1 MKLVNETNVAVNYW
15 ITASNGQAECGEI
28 AVDGLADLP
37 GYDNLQN
44 VVVEF
49 LPVGDVAYFATT
61 WDATQT
67 DEQTQIL
74 LVAE

>member
-15 ITASNGQAECGEI
+15 ISAPNGPADCGQI
-28 AVDGLADLP
+28 DVDGLADLP

-49 LPVGDVAYFATT
+49 LPVGGGDFSTT
-61 WDATQT
+61 WAATKTGQQT
-67 DEQTQIL
+67 EL
-74 LVAE
+74 ALVAE

>member
-15 ITASNGQAECGEI
+15 ITASGMGDCGEI
-28 AVDGLADLP
+28 AVDGTVDLP

-49 LPVGDVAYFATT
+49 LPAGGGDFSTT
-61 WDATQT
+61 WETTKTGQQT
-67 DEQTQIL
+67 EL
-74 LVAE
+74 ALVAE

>member
-15 ITASNGQAECGEI
+15 ITANGQADCGEI

-37 GYDNLQN
+37 GYDNQQN
-44 VVVEF
+44 VTVEF
-49 LPVGDVAYFATT
+49 LPVGGVEYFTTT
-61 WDATQT
+61 WEATKT
-67 DEQTQIL
+67 DEQTQIS